1 MSENMEL
8 TENELLSL
16 YSDVIEGP
24 EYLAAAK
31 NSCPSQAPI
40 KKSLSVCGAY
50 NYQGLGYSCCTSSIK
65 CFNGQIVSGSCMA
78 VD

>member
-8 TENELLSL
+8 TESELLSL

-24 EYLAAAK
+24 EYLVAAK
-31 NSCPSQAPI
+31 NSCPSIAPI
-40 KKSLSVCGAY
+40 RKSLNVCGSY
-50 NYQGLGYSCCTSSIK
+50 DYKGLGYSCCTSDIK
-65 CFNGQIVSGSCMA
+65 CSNGEILSGHCAA